1 MSIWE
6 SLKRGTV
13 DLLLLTL
20 LHEEDMYGYQL
31 SQELSNRSEG
41 LYVMPEGSMYPTL
54 YRMLDKGLISD
65 HRVIVGKRRARV
77 YYHLEPAGVE
87 YLDKIRK
94 EYVSMCE
101 GIEKVLN
108 RSGQSISEEAEAEA
122 EE

>member
-94 EYVSMCE
+94 EYFSMCE

-108 RSGQSISEEAEAEA
+108 RSAQNIAELAED
-122 EE
+122 EQ

>member
-54 YRMLDKGLISD
+54 YRMLEKGLISRPSGYRRQASRQSVLSSGTGRC
-65 HRVIVGKRRARV
+65 RV
-77 YYHLEPAGVE
+77 
-87 YLDKIRK
+87 
-94 EYVSMCE
+94 S
-101 GIEKVLN
+101 
-108 RSGQSISEEAEAEA
+108 
-122 EE
+122 